1 VNKLK
6 FCVFCSFLTIFLLG
20 AADVAGKSPP
30 KSKFYDFNDQII
42 DGEVKRPTTLY
53 TNARAKVK
61 FDRLLRLK
69 KSFLPRLFNT
79 AKEKVFK

>member
-30 KSKFYDFNDQII
+30 KSKFYDFN
-42 DGEVKRPTTLY
+42 
-53 TNARAKVK
+53 
-61 FDRLLRLK
+61 
-69 KSFLPRLFNT
+69 
-79 AKEKVFK
+79 

>member
-20 AADVAGKSPP
+20 TADIAGKSPP

-69 KSFLPRLFNT
+69 KSFLPRLFRT